1 MSSLVQT
8 GPVAT
13 LSSAAKDVWCRFKMD
28 IDEAQSVRRPLLSRL
43 RREPM
48 RPVTFIVAESEPDA
62 QAVQRMQPHRKVS
75 AISLPITQESID
87 LIHEIMAVLTRE
99 YGYSFV
105 PPTDSLAEPEPHLVY
120 SIMITGRERPI
131 SC

>member
-13 LSSAAKDVWCRFKMD
+13 LSSAAKDVWCRFKLD
-28 IDEAQSVRRPLLSRL
+28 IDEAQSVRRPLLSIL

-48 RPVTFIVAESEPDA
+48 RPVTFIVAESEQDA
-62 QAVQRMQPHRKVS
+62 EAVQRQQPHYRVS
-75 AISLPITQESID
+75 AISLPMTEESID
-87 LIHEIMAVLTRE
+87 LIDEIMAVLTRE
-99 YGYSFV
+99 YSYSFV
-105 PPTDSLAEPEPHLVY
+105 SPTGSLVEPEPHLVY